1 MITSL
6 KIQMRQ
12 LESKNM
18 EEKSIK
24 ILVSFQIQR
33 QVILLGNKH

>member
-1 MITSL
+1 M
-6 KIQMRQ
+6 QMRQ